1 MPTAHSACELL
12 TVGHDV
18 PHPAAALL
26 LARLMYTFCCGRTH
40 TVEVTFMSRYCR
52 EEKKEKDGE
61 GSMVTAHTNK
71 QNVRVVWY
79 C

>member
-1 MPTAHSACELL
+1 M
-12 TVGHDV
+12 
-18 PHPAAALL
+18 L